1 MAQRVPNILSYDGV
15 PIFSSKMAQ
24 NYFLQLTIS
33 ICMLQIQ
40 NIHERTVEKFLP
52 VLKSQ
57 YEASAK
63 DAEQYWKDNLQSY
76 LGDIHCKQGC

>member
-63 DAEQYWKDNLQSY
+63 DAELILEQTIFSH
-76 LGDIHCKQGC
+76 I